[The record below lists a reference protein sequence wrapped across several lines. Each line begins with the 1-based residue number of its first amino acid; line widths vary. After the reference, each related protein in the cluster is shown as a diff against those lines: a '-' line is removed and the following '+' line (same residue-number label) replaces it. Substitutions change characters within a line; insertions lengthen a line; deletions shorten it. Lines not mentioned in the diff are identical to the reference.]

1 MHIEQELNI
10 EIASRVREIM
20 QRSVQMLKDI
30 SNQVT
35 LFVRDARQSLTSQTI
50 ELVSP
55 LVLDCIYSSTSN
67 LSWMGIENGA
77 PQYAIG
83 KAVCEEMLHSLSA
96 RWKAAS
102 KFTATSPF
110 INDVNNRLSIT
121 RCLLGA
127 ATSCRP
133 GSRGACVM
141 FLTVD
146 KDWNRIDAKQKGR
159 ALMTI
164 FLP

>member
-1 MHIEQELNI
+1 MHIEQDLDI

-30 SNQVT
+30 SNQVI
-35 LFVRDARQSLTSQTI
+35 LFVQDARQCLTSQTM

-55 LVLDCIYSSTSN
+55 LILNCIYSSTSN

-83 KAVCEEMLHSLSA
+83 KAVCEEMLHSLGA

-102 KFTATSPF
+102 KFTATF
-110 INDVNNRLSIT
+110 RLI
-121 RCLLGA
+121 RK
-127 ATSCRP
+127 
-133 GSRGACVM
+133 V
-141 FLTVD
+141 LTD
-146 KDWNRIDAKQKGR
+146 NSLSDAYLELQR
-159 ALMTI
+159 VADRDQEEHA
-164 FLP
+164 